1 MAEENAKGARHK
13 KGGGRKDEKYP
24 DAVIICPA
32 SDVGED
38 EFQSKKSLPP
48 NTSIGDSFYF
58 LLFTFSYN
66 RRLLRAKEHRSRN
79 DI

>member
-1 MAEENAKGARHK
+1 M
-13 KGGGRKDEKYP
+13 KDEKYP

-58 LLFTFSYN
+58 LLFHITEDCFERKNIALAMTFSTLAVSHP
-66 RRLLRAKEHRSRN
+66 RPSPRH
-79 DI
+79 